1 MEFKRFPAKNIEKK
15 KYFYKKEKHLWK
27 KVFLYGNTAR
37 QYRGGVIHTY
47 YIKIYFMQEGDK
59 SK

>member
-1 MEFKRFPAKNIEKK
+1 VEFKRFPAKNIEKK

-37 QYRGGVIHTY
+37 QYRGESILT
-47 YIKIYFMQEGDK
+47 I
-59 SK
+59 